1 MTKSPPS
8 HLSQTT
14 PDLSSQQQLLQGVE
28 AEDASNGEV
37 GCGRDWG
44 DKLPVYL
51 ATYGI
56 NVSDEGLRT
65 LLREHL
71 GHVLMERDFD
81 SIVNQVTRFIEPLV
95 VEAHTQSHSSKS
107 VSSWEVSNQPILE
120 HIPTEELKQ
129 HLVEDLGEV
138 LTDLD
143 LEQIIQ
149 FTHQVVHKAVLRP
162 RHTWSNPIWVLTTQ
176 GRLYIAQA
184 ATLEGAIAKVR
195 EQYPN
200 ETEELEVVT
209 AGGILA
215 PNQAIAL
222 DKATLNPCY

>member
-14 PDLSSQQQLLQGVE
+14 ADLTSQQQLLQGVE

-51 ATYGI
+51 ATKGI
-56 NVSDEGLRT
+56 NVSPEGLRT

-95 VEAHTQSHSSKS
+95 VEAHIQSHSPKS
-107 VSSWEVSNQPILE
+107 VSWKAPNQPIPE

-129 HLVEDLGEV
+129 RLLEDLGEV
-138 LTDLD
+138 LTEKN

-162 RHTWSNPIWVLTTQ
+162 RHTWPDPIWVLTTQ

-195 EQYPN
+195 QQYPN
-200 ETEELEVVT
+200 ETEELEPVT

-215 PNQAIAL
+215 PDQAIAL
-222 DKATLNPCY
+222 DKVTLNRCY

>member
-1 MTKSPPS
+1 MTKLPPS

-14 PDLSSQQQLLQGVE
+14 PVLSSQQQLLQGVE

-44 DKLPVYL
+44 EKLPVYL
-51 ATYGI
+51 ATKGI
-56 NVSDEGLRT
+56 NVSPEGLRT

-71 GHVLMERDFD
+71 GHLLMERDFD

-95 VEAHTQSHSSKS
+95 VEAHTPSSSSKS
-107 VSSWEVSNQPILE
+107 VSRKAPNQTIPE

-129 HLVEDLGEV
+129 RLVEDLGEV
-138 LTDLD
+138 LTLKDI
-143 LEQIIQ
+143 EQTIE
-149 FTHQVVHKAVLRP
+149 FAHQVVHQAVFRP
-162 RHTWSNPIWVLTTQ
+162 RHTWPDPIWVLATQ

-184 ATLEGAIAKVR
+184 ATLDGAIAKVR

-200 ETEELEVVT
+200 ETEELEPVT
-209 AGGILA
+209 VGGILA
-215 PNQAIAL
+215 PDQAIAL
-222 DKATLNPCY
+222 DKATLNRCY

>member
-14 PDLSSQQQLLQGVE
+14 PDLTSQQQLLQGVE

-44 DKLPVYL
+44 ENLPVYL

-95 VEAHTQSHSSKS
+95 VEAHMKSSSPKS
-107 VSSWEVSNQPILE
+107 VSWKAPNQSIPE

-129 HLVEDLGEV
+129 RLVEDLGEV
-138 LTDLD
+138 LTGSD

-149 FTHQVVHKAVLRP
+149 FTHQVVHKAVQSP
-162 RHTWSNPIWVLTTQ
+162 RHTWPDPIWVLTTQ

-184 ATLEGAIAKVR
+184 ASLDGAIAKVR

-200 ETEELEVVT
+200 ETEELEPVT

-215 PNQAIAL
+215 PDQVIAL
-222 DKATLNPCY
+222 DKATLNRCY

>member
-14 PDLSSQQQLLQGVE
+14 PDLTSQQQRLQGVE

-95 VEAHTQSHSSKS
+95 VEAHTQSHSPKS
-107 VSSWEVSNQPILE
+107 VSWKAPNQTIPE

-129 HLVEDLGEV
+129 RLVEDLGEV
-138 LTDLD
+138 LTNLD

-162 RHTWSNPIWVLTTQ
+162 RHTWPDPIWVLTTQ

-184 ATLEGAIAKVR
+184 DTVDRAIAKVR

-200 ETEELEVVT
+200 ETEELEPVT
-209 AGGILA
+209 VGGILA
-215 PNQAIAL
+215 PDQAIAL
-222 DKATLNPCY
+222 NKVSLNRCY

>member
-14 PDLSSQQQLLQGVE
+14 PDLTSQQQLLQGVE

-51 ATYGI
+51 ATKGI
-56 NVSDEGLRT
+56 NVSLEGLRT

-95 VEAHTQSHSSKS
+95 VEAHIQSHSPKS
-107 VSSWEVSNQPILE
+107 DLWKAPNQPIPE

-129 HLVEDLGEV
+129 RLVEDLEEV
-138 LTDLD
+138 LTEKE

-149 FTHQVVHKAVLRP
+149 FTHQVVHKAVQSP
-162 RHTWSNPIWVLTTQ
+162 RHTWPDPIWVLTTQ

-184 ATLEGAIAKVR
+184 ATLDGAIAKVR
-195 EQYPN
+195 QQYPN
-200 ETEELEVVT
+200 ETEELEPVT

-215 PNQAIAL
+215 PDQAIAL
-222 DKATLNPCY
+222 DKATLNRCY

>member
-14 PDLSSQQQLLQGVE
+14 PDLTSQQRLLQGVE

-44 DKLPVYL
+44 EKLPVYL

-81 SIVNQVTRFIEPLV
+81 SIVNQVSRFIEPLV
-95 VEAHTQSHSSKS
+95 VEAHTQSSTSQS
-107 VSSWEVSNQPILE
+107 ASWKAPNQTIPE

-129 HLVEDLGEV
+129 LLVEDLGEV
-138 LTDLD
+138 LADSDLA
-143 LEQIIQ
+143 QIIQ
-149 FTHQVVHKAVLRP
+149 FTHQVVDQAVQSP
-162 RHTWSNPIWVLTTQ
+162 RHTWPNPIWVLTTQ

-184 ATLEGAIAKVR
+184 ASLEGAIAKVR

-200 ETEELEVVT
+200 ETEELEPVT